1 MDARRIVWPIALA
14 TLVTSACCRN
24 RPPAALGREDIPSIR
39 AMETVQLDLTEFP

>member
-14 TLVTSACCRN
+14 NLVTSTCCRN
-24 RPPAALGREDIPSIR
+24 LPRAALGREDIPSIR